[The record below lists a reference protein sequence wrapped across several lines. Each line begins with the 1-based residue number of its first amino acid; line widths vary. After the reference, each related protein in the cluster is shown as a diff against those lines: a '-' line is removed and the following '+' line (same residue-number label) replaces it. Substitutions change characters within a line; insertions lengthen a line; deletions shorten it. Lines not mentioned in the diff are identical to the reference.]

1 MVLLETH
8 PHHKAPKFA
17 AMTNRTE
24 EPAYKRIQGAI
35 RRRIDSG
42 QLKPGNVVPSE
53 RELAR
58 IHRVSLMTARHALT
72 ELARDGVV
80 ERRHGA
86 GTFVAPPKVQF
97 NKLLGYTEQM
107 ASLGL
112 TAHSRVVSS
121 AVVSREHEIAARL
134 GLGPNSRLGR
144 LERVRLAGDE
154 PVALEVCYW
163 SADDFPELLDAPL
176 DRTSLFSVLERECGV
191 SMAYADEEIDATD
204 ADQRMAELLHIPKGA
219 PLLRMRQLIFSN
231 TGKATVYVTG
241 FYRSGRHTLRIR
253 RFR

>member
-1 MVLLETH
+1 MVMLETRLALL
-8 PHHKAPKFA
+8 PPATTMP
-17 AMTNRTE
+17 TRNE

-121 AVVSREHEIAARL
+121 MAVNHEHEIAARL
-134 GLGPNSRLGR
+134 GLAPTSRLGR
-144 LERVRLAGDE
+144 LERVRMAGDE

-163 SADDFPELLDAPL
+163 SADDFPDLLHAPL
-176 DRTSLFSVLERECGV
+176 DRTSLFSLLERECGV
-191 SMAYADEEIDATD
+191 SMSYADEEIDATD
-204 ADQRMAELLHIPKGA
+204 ADQRMADLLHIPKGA